1 MSYISFYRK
10 WRPQNFDEIIGQ
22 EYNIKTIKNAISNNR
37 LSHCYIFCG
46 PRGTGKTSTARILA
60 KALNCVKGVTPDP
73 CNKCDNCVSISNGS
87 SVDVVEIDAA
97 SNRGIDEIRELREKV
112 KYLPNVLRKKVYI
125 IDEVHMLTPEAF
137 NALLKILEE
146 PPEHVIFIMA
156 TTEPNRVIPTILSR
170 CQRFDFYPIP
180 ADKIKIRLR
189 NIAENENIAIS
200 DSAINLISK
209 YADGSLRD
217 ADSILEQLAAFG
229 GNKIEVRD
237 VISLLGITDL
247 DLLFNFT
254 DILIKKN
261 LTEGL
266 LIVNKIIGS
275 NQNLKI
281 FISEFLDHLYDLYV
295 IKNYPNPFE
304 ILNISEDYK
313 KKYLSQAQELQKEEM
328 EFYMELFTDLL
339 NQARWSEQLKVF
351 FKSTVVKAINY
362 NAMDK
367 IKREREIAAIEA
379 QIESLKKEINKIN
392 SVENDF
398 QDIYVPGN
406 EAGKHDTGS
415 EDKDFDIINTAELD
429 KIVNEVEVR
438 SIHKS
443 GEGIGKV
450 SKRPKETDKETDK
463 ETGKETNIKGDNA
476 ISKEDNAESSMIK
489 LINDNMEKIIQNL
502 RKEKASVY
510 GMFVEAEPDRIE
522 NNVLYFRL
530 DENKEW
536 HRDNLNKNNNIV
548 LISNVI
554 KEVTGKNFRIEFE
567 TKKKNNGTRDNRD
580 SIESNSASENQS
592 NIKSDPASSNLADMK
607 NKMKITGDSGIST
620 GSETGAG
627 AISGKGR
634 ENKEKQS
641 IKKQSTNTGSSLSNK
656 ILKTGDSQKSVRTS
670 GDGASKDDDIFSYFE
685 KKFNIKE

>member
-10 WRPQNFDEIIGQ
+10 WRPRNFDEIIGQ

-60 KALNCVKGVTPDP
+60 KALNCVKGITPDP
-73 CNKCDNCVSISNGS
+73 CNKCSNCISISNGS

-180 ADKIKIRLR
+180 ADKIKIRIR
-189 NIAENENIAIS
+189 NIAENENITIS
-200 DSAINLISK
+200 ESAINLISK

-261 LTEGL
+261 LTEAF
-266 LIVNKIIGS
+266 LIVNKIIES

-281 FISEFLDHLYDLYV
+281 FISEFLSHLYDLYV
-295 IKNYPNPFE
+295 IKNYSNPFE

-313 KKYLSQAQELQKEEM
+313 EKYLSQAKELQKEEM

-351 FKSTVVKAINY
+351 FKSTVIKAINY
-362 NAMDK
+362 NVIDK
-367 IKREREIAAIEA
+367 KDREREIAALEA
-379 QIESLKKEINKIN
+379 QIQSLKKEINKIKSIKN
-392 SVENDF
+392 NF
-398 QDIYVPGN
+398 QDIYVPKN
-406 EAGKHDTGS
+406 EADKCDMGS
-415 EDKDFDIINTAELD
+415 EDKDFDLINTAGLD
-429 KIVNEVEVR
+429 KVVNEVEVL
-438 SIHKS
+438 SVHKS
-443 GEGIGKV
+443 GKESIGKV
-450 SKRPKETDKETDK
+450 SKRSKGTDKETDRK
-463 ETGKETNIKGDNA
+463 TDTKGDDA
-476 ISKEDNAESSMIK
+476 VHKEDNEESSMIK
-489 LINDNMEKIIQNL
+489 LINDNMEKIIQSL

-522 NNVLYFRL
+522 NNVLYFHL

-536 HRDNLNKNNNIV
+536 HRDNLNKNSNIV
-548 LISNVI
+548 LISNII
-554 KEVTGKNFRIEFE
+554 KKVTGKNFRVEFE
-567 TKKKNNGTRDNRD
+567 TKKKGSVTRDEQD
-580 SIESNSASENQS
+580 SIRSNSASENQS
-592 NIKSDPASSNLADMK
+592 SIKSDKASNNLTDIKNGKEITRDIDISAGSGAEIGATSSN
-607 NKMKITGDSGIST
+607 
-620 GSETGAG
+620 
-627 AISGKGR
+627 GR

-641 IKKQSTNTGSSLSNK
+641 INKKSIDRDTNSKSESSED
-656 ILKTGDSQKSVRTS
+656 I
-670 GDGASKDDDIFSYFE
+670 DIFSYFE